1 MIEINNLTKRYRNKQ
16 IFHHLS
22 MSFDSNRLTILLG
35 DNGAGK
41 STLLRMIAGIE
52 KANNG
57 SITYF
62 GENGIKDKF
71 KIISV
76 MYLKILHY
84 LSI

>member
-1 MIEINNLTKRYRNKQ
+1 
-16 IFHHLS
+16 
-22 MSFDSNRLTILLG
+22 MSFDSNRLTILL
-35 DNGAGK
+35 GAGK

-52 KANNG
+52 KLTMEA
-57 SITYF
+57 SPILVK
-62 GENGIKDKF
+62 NGIKDKF

>member
-52 KANNG
+52 K
-57 SITYF
+57 S
-62 GENGIKDKF
+62 
-71 KIISV
+71 
-76 MYLKILHY
+76 
-84 LSI
+84 